1 MQGTGIGRGT
11 GRADQIGDFMPFAHL
26 IISLHLVSD
35 LDVLFCAETSASHE
49 IGIWWCMSESGER
62 HPLPLRGVNHTTKI
76 SLTPHLL

>member
-35 LDVLFCAETSASHE
+35 LDVLFCAETSSSHE

-62 HPLPLRGVNHTTKI
+62 HPLFPCAA
-76 SLTPHLL
+76 